1 MDTATKSLKQARDN
15 MLLSHF
21 MSKKLIKLDFTSVI
35 GLWYVLFHV
44 FRAILSS
51 ELKTLKTIHILW
63 KDQSVNE
70 VKEIY
75 NLFHIIS

>member
-1 MDTATKSLKQARDN
+1 MDTASKSLKQARDN

-21 MSKKLIKLDFTSVI
+21 MSKKLIKLNFTSVI

>member
-1 MDTATKSLKQARDN
+1 MDTASKSLKQARDN

>member
-1 MDTATKSLKQARDN
+1 MDTASKSLKQARDN

-21 MSKKLIKLDFTSVI
+21 MSKKLIKLNFTSVI

-70 VKEIY
+70 MKEIY